1 MKRDKK
7 KKNSYVPFYNKR
19 TKKEK
24 NVVTQFELA
33 SGSCDIRILSTGIEH

>member
-7 KKNSYVPFYNKR
+7 KKIPMYLSIIKGQ
-19 TKKEK
+19 KKK